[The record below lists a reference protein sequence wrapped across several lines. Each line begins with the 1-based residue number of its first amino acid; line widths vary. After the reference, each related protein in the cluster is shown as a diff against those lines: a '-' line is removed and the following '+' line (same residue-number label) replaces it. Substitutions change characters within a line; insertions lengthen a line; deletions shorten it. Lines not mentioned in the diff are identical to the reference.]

1 MIATLH
7 QLSNQR
13 AKHGLSMELFYQF
26 AGITRQG
33 FFQASQRLSAYTA
46 RDKEI
51 IDLVIAYRRHEDAR
65 AGSRQLY
72 YNLNIKAR
80 FDIGVT
86 KFEQILSKLKL
97 ALKQLRVRIV
107 TTKSTVASWSYG
119 NQTNG
124 IVLKGINQLIVG
136 DLTYID
142 YWPNRYYLFCLK
154 DVYSSRIVGFSIST
168 RMRAKDAVKALNM
181 VVKLRGKQA
190 LNGCIHH
197 TDGGSQ
203 YFSDLYRSQMNDLRL
218 KISRAEN
225 CLQNGYAEQLNG
237 LIKNHLVPVIPPKQM
252 HFPRAIARLMKRY
265 NEERK
270 QEQLGWMSPV
280 EFEASLKNRKEVPKV
295 ILHNFEE

>member
-1 MIATLH
+1 MIAALH

-13 AKHGLSMELFYQF
+13 AEHGLPMGLFYQF

-33 FFQASQRLSAYTA
+33 FYQANQRLNAYAA

-51 IDLVIAYRRHEDAR
+51 IDLVIAYRRHKDAR

-72 YNLNIKAR
+72 YNLDIKAR

-86 KFEQILSKLKL
+86 KFEQILSRLKL
-97 ALKQLRVRIV
+97 SLKRLRVRVV
-107 TTKSTVASWSYG
+107 TTKSTSASWAYS

-124 IVLKGINQLIVG
+124 IVLTGINQLIVG

-142 YWPNRYYLFCLK
+142 YWLIRYYLFCLR
-154 DVYSSRIVGFSIST
+154 DVYSSRIVGFSLST
-168 RMRAKDAVKALNM
+168 RMRAKDALVALDM
-181 VVKLRGKQA
+181 VVSLRGKKA
-190 LNGCIHH
+190 LEGCIHH

-203 YFSDLYRSQMNDLRL
+203 YFSDLYRGKMIDLDFE
-218 KISRAEN
+218 ISRAEN
-225 CLQNGYAEQLNG
+225 CLQNGYAEQING
-237 LIKNHLVPVIPPKQM
+237 LIKNHLIPTIQPNQS
-252 HFPRAIARLMKRY
+252 HFPRAIARLIKRY

-270 QEQLGWMSPV
+270 QEQLDWMSPV
-280 EFEASLKNRKEVPKV
+280 EFEANIQNREDVPKV